1 MSGHTVPDP
10 HGRDPSLVT
19 IARGGTLSDCDHRLL
34 ARWAADCA
42 AHVLHLFADEHPEDP
57 RPAGAIAAA
66 RAWASGGIRA
76 GEARHAALDAHA
88 AARAAEGAA
97 RDAARAAGHAAAVAH
112 MADHELGAAYYAL
125 RATQERGGDVDVERT
140 WQLAALPD
148 AIVAL
153 VRDDVLRRT
162 AKFGGLLSPGG

>member
-19 IARGGTLSDCDHRLL
+19 IARGGTLGVADHRLL
-34 ARWAADCA
+34 ALWAADCA

-57 RPAGAIAAA
+57 RPARAIAAA
-66 RAWASGGIRA
+66 RGWASGEIRA
-76 GEARHAALDAHA
+76 GDARQAAVDAHA
-88 AARAAEGAA
+88 AARDAAGAA

-125 RATQERGGDVDVERT
+125 RATRESGGDVDVERR
-140 WQLAALPD
+140 WQLAALPE
-148 AIVAL
+148 AIVDL
-153 VRDDVLRRT
+153 VREDMLRRAAT
-162 AKFGGLLSPGG
+162 FGGLLSPGG